1 MDREGFLPQKCC
13 VLHLENN
20 KDNNRA
26 FGGSG
31 TNVLIANLPSQE
43 HRI

>member
-1 MDREGFLPQKCC
+1 MDREGFLQKCC

-20 KDNNRA
+20 EDNNRA
-26 FGGSG
+26 FGGG
-31 TNVLIANLPSQE
+31 GANVLIANLPSQE